1 VVDDD
6 RVIQERVADLLLGEG
21 YRVFKGGLA
30 GEVLDRIREGG
41 VDLLLLD
48 LVLPDGMGIS
58 LLPFIKELDP
68 ELPVV
73 IITGYASVES
83 AIEALQKGAYDY
95 LQKPFSP
102 QALLGVVRRG
112 LEKRRADLENRR
124 LLLQLSQKISELL
137 VLQQVGETISS
148 TLDLALI
155 LDSILEATKNVT
167 NSEACSLLLLDEE
180 TGQLTFE
187 VALGEKWERLKGV
200 RLRRGQGIAGWVA
213 LHEQPLIVNEAA
225 ADPRVSR
232 EADRVTGFVTER
244 ILAVPLTVRGKTI
257 GVLEALN
264 KRGGPYL
271 EEDLRLLRAIAGQAA
286 VAIEN
291 ARLYQ
296 RVVKQLEDL
305 KALEVMKD
313 HLLQF
318 IVHDLKNPLTSVALY
333 LEMLKSGRAKPEGG
347 ALDDARRSCRTLMNM
362 IGDLLDIGKLE
373 EGRLLLRKEPVDL
386 EEIVR
391 ENVAELSL
399 VAEDEEK
406 RLLIECEGPLPPLTA
421 DRDLLYRVMGN
432 LLSNAIRHSYSGG
445 EIRVRIH
452 QPSQD
457 LLQVD
462 VIDQGEGIPRAEQG
476 KIFEKFWQVASG
488 SARRGGLGLGLTFCK
503 MAVEAHGGRI
513 WVESE
518 PGKGST
524 FSFILP
530 LLEGGVP
537 PPSGR
542 PSGPAPP
549 SGSLEKA
556 R

>member
-1 VVDDD
+1 METVFVVDDD

-30 GEVLDRIREGG
+30 GEVLDRIRGGG

-48 LVLPDGMGIS
+48 LVLPDGMGTH

-95 LQKPFSP
+95 LQKPFPP

-112 LEKRRADLENRR
+112 LEKRRTDRENRR

-148 TLDLALI
+148 TLDLTRI

-180 TGQLTFE
+180 TGQLTFN
-187 VALGEKWERLKGV
+187 VALGEKWERLKGF
-200 RLRRGQGIAGWVA
+200 RLERGQGIAGWVA

-225 ADPRVSR
+225 ADSRVSR
-232 EADRVTGFVTER
+232 EVDQVTGFVTER

-271 EEDLRLLRAIAGQAA
+271 EEDLRLLRAMAGQAA

-305 KALEVMKD
+305 RTLEMMKD

-373 EGRLLLRKEPVDL
+373 EGKLLLRKELVDL

-391 ENVAELSL
+391 ENIAELSL

-406 RLLIECEGPLPPLTA
+406 RLLIECEGPLPSLTA
-421 DRDLLYRVMGN
+421 DRDLLYRVVGN
-432 LLSNAIRHSYSGG
+432 LLSNAIRHSSSGG

-452 QPSQD
+452 RPSPD
-457 LLQVD
+457 RLQVD
-462 VIDQGEGIPRAEQG
+462 VIDQGEGIPREEQE

-524 FSFILP
+524 FSFTLP

-537 PPSGR
+537 PPSTGR
-542 PSGPAPP
+542 QQS
-549 SGSLEKA
+549 
-556 R
+556 